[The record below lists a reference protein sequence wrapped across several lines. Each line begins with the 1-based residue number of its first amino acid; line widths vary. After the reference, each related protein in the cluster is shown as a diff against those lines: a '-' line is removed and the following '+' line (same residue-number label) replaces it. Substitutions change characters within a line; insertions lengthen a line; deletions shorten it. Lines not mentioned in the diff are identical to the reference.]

1 MKERSYNI
9 RYMMVHGFYQML
21 VFLVSSCA
29 SVYLLSKGYTD
40 GGIGVILAVANAASA
55 VLMPAMGSFLD
66 AHPKISLRVF
76 AVGMLGISIVI
87 SGLMLLFK
95 GGSMTLSVLMVLILT
110 LMMSFQALVNSLCFL
125 LENRGI
131 HLNFGL
137 GRGCGSAT
145 FAVVSA
151 VLGIV
156 MKSIDPGIL
165 PLFYI
170 AAFIFLGFA
179 YVSIK
184 VPSQVTE
191 NEEGRGDQVKVQGEA
206 LSFGKFVVTYK
217 KYMLFL
223 LGSCLIMMFLMAS
236 GANFTYQILVSIG
249 GGTEELG
256 YALAIAA
263 IVELPAM
270 ILCDKMVRKYTARWV
285 LRMSALFYIVKF
297 MILLSAA
304 TWAKSVWLFYVGQ
317 MFQFASFGFF
327 FPCAATYTAQLLP
340 EADMVKGQS
349 LFTAMTAVAG
359 FLAALAGGFLLDLT
373 SVGTMLIVM
382 FFVAIVGFI
391 IIWFNVEKT
400 GADRQ

>member
-1 MKERSYNI
+1 MKVSSYNI

-40 GGIGVILAVANAASA
+40 GGIGVILAIANAASA

-66 AHPKISLRVF
+66 EHPKISLQAF
-76 AVGMLGISIVI
+76 AVGMLGVSIVI
-87 SGLMLLFK
+87 SILMLLLK
-95 GGSMTLSVLMVLILT
+95 GGSMALSVLMVLVLT

-125 LENRGI
+125 LENRGV

-151 VLGIV
+151 VLGVV

-170 AAFIFLGFA
+170 AAFIFLGMA

-184 VPSQVTE
+184 VPAAKSSAESETKE
-191 NEEGRGDQVKVQGEA
+191 KAPVQEA
-206 LSFGKFVVTYK
+206 LPFGKFVVTYK

-223 LGSCLIMMFLMAS
+223 LGSCLVMMFLMAS

-256 YALAIAA
+256 YALAVAA

-270 ILCDKMVRKYTARWV
+270 ILCDRMVRKYSARWV
-285 LRMSALFYIVKF
+285 LRISALFYIVKF
-297 MILLSAA
+297 IILLSAA

-359 FLAALAGGFLLDLT
+359 FLAALAGGFLLDYT

-382 FFVAIVGFI
+382 FVIAIGGFF

-400 GADRQ
+400 KADQV